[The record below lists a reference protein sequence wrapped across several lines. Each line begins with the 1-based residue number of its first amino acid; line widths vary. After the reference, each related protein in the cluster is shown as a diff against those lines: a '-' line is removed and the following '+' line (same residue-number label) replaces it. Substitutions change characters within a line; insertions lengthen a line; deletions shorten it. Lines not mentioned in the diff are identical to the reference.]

1 MYLSIYF
8 QTMDRPKCS
17 NLFINFFLGPL
28 LRENLDVR
36 RIPISLERELT
47 IALLCGMIKKAFRPC
62 PEKNATFSLRIRLPS
77 TRIPWK
83 RSMKTDFFEN
93 ALQSGT
99 FWKRCFPVYV
109 WTNENGTF
117 RKSWGQIISS
127 NTLRTILETYWRW
140 RKGPSLSFL
149 L

>member
-1 MYLSIYF
+1 
-8 QTMDRPKCS
+8 MDRPKCS
-17 NLFINFFLGPL
+17 NLFIKFFLGPL

-36 RIPISLERELT
+36 RIPIPLERELT
-47 IALLCGMIKKAFRPC
+47 IALSCGMIEKALC
-62 PEKNATFSLRIRLPS
+62 PVRTYPFSFKNATFSLRIRLPS
-77 TRIPWK
+77 TRIRWK
-83 RSMKTDFFEN
+83 RSMKTKLFEN

-117 RKSWGQIISS
+117 RKSWEQIISS

-140 RKGPSLSFL
+140 RKGPSLSCL